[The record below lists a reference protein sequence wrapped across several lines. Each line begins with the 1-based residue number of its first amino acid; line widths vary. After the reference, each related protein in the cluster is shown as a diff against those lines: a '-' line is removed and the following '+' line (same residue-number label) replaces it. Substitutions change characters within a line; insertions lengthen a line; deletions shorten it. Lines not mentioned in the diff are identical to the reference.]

1 MTGCCEFV
9 EFLREEVIAA
19 VRVESDP
26 LVIAERIERAVRANF
41 GAERVYVPALP
52 DDRRQEALRMLQ
64 GGMAPEDVAR
74 KLSVHRG
81 TVYRWRASREKVV
94 RRRTGLGGD
103 DWVL

>member
-1 MTGCCEFV
+1 V

-64 GGMAPEDVAR
+64 GGDDPESVAR
-74 KLSVHRG
+74 RLMVHTS
-81 TVYRWRASREKVV
+81 TVYRWRSKARTV